1 MATHTHAIHRPVSRP
16 HDGDLWQRLVHG
28 VLDRFLLLPIG
39 AAIALVWANTAPES
53 YFRLSHALAFPV
65 NEIAM
70 AFFLAL
76 IAQELYEAMLPGGAL
91 HGWRH
96 RTLPMVAALGGF
108 AGSVFAYLLYV
119 NLAHEQMLVPAWPVV
134 AAIDIAAGYY
144 VLRLIYP
151 RRSAVVA
158 FLLMV
163 AVATNAVAI
172 TVVAVQRAEF
182 SASPAG
188 LALLLAAL
196 AGAAM
201 LRRRGVTAFWP
212 YWLFGGTLSWLGLY
226 WMGIH
231 PALALVPIVP
241 LLPHD
246 RRAGEVFE
254 DRLDDDPVHHAEHE
268 WNGVAQVA
276 LFLFGFVNAG
286 VMLGHIDTGTW
297 AVVVAALAGRPLG
310 VLVAVA
316 LAVTAGLHLPRHM
329 QWRDVAIVALA
340 TTSGFTF
347 ALFLASAALPIGAV
361 SEQVT
366 IGALLTAA
374 GALVTLGLAWALGA
388 GRFKARREQWRPHPG

>member
-1 MATHTHAIHRPVSRP
+1 
-16 HDGDLWQRLVHG
+16 
-28 VLDRFLLLPIG
+28 
-39 AAIALVWANTAPES
+39 VWANTAPES

-76 IAQELYEAMLPGGAL
+76 IAQELYEAVLPGGAL
-91 HGWRH
+91 QPWRH
-96 RTLPMVAALGGF
+96 RALPLVAAVGGF
-108 AGSVFAYLLYV
+108 AGSVSTYLLYI
-119 NLAHEQMLVPAWPVV
+119 NLAHEQMLVRAWPVV

-158 FLLMV
+158 FLLLL
-163 AVATNAVAI
+163 AVATDAVAL
-172 TVVAVQRAEF
+172 TVVAVQGADF
-182 SASPAG
+182 SVHPLG

-196 AGAAM
+196 AAAAV
-201 LRRRGVTAFWP
+201 LRRRGVKAFWP
-212 YWLFGGTLSWLGLY
+212 FWLVGGTLSWFGLY

-231 PALALVPIVP
+231 PALALVPLVP

-254 DRLDDDPVHHAEHE
+254 DRLDDDPVHQAEHE

-286 VMLGHIDTGTW
+286 VMFRHADTGTW

-316 LAVTAGLHLPRHM
+316 LAVTAGLHLPRRMH
-329 QWRDVAIVALA
+329 WGDVAMVALA

-347 ALFLASAALPIGAV
+347 ALFLASATLPIGAV
-361 SEQVT
+361 SEQIT

-374 GALVTLGLAWALGA
+374 GALVTLGVAWVLGA
-388 GRFKARREQWRPHPG
+388 GRFKARRERSHS